1 MSERFYCAAQAHYC
15 SESVC
20 TFDPLTG
27 KGCQKK
33 QVSKR
38 MQKRLGK
45 GWRRIVAEKAGS

>member
-27 KGCQKK
+27 KGCKHK
-33 QVSKR
+33 VSKS

-45 GWRRIVAEKAGS
+45 AWRKIVDEQNKN